1 MDGARVVG
9 AGVEVVA
16 AALVGGVLVAPA
28 AVVAGSLLVAPLVVE
43 TPASE
48 EVAVPT
54 PEVPPLDSLLQAA
67 VLISRT
73 ATERSVRRVMALL
86 NHISAGADVV
96 HDGVTLA
103 DALGDPPADEAEAD
117 GENREGEVLA
127 PPSLGLAA
135 TVGTVEGSD
144 TVGDVGILGQEDVG
158 LRRGAAFVG
167 GGL

>member
-28 AVVAGSLLVAPLVVE
+28 AVVAGSLLVVE

-96 HDGVTLA
+96 HDGVALA
-103 DALGDPPADEAEAD
+103 DALGDPPADEAEAG